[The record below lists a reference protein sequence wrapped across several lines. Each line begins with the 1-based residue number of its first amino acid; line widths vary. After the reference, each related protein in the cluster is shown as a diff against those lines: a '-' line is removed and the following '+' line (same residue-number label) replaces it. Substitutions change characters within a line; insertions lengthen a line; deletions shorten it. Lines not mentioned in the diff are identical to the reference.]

1 MDVAAPA
8 LSPAETADP
17 QTPPHPAGPCA
28 FVIFGAAGDLTKRL
42 LVPALYNLAAAGLLP
57 QEFAVIGVAR
67 GEMSDETFRA
77 RMRDALREF
86 ATGSVSPEIVR
97 RLTLAPGK
105 SDRAQ

>member
-17 QTPPHPAGPCA
+17 QPSPHPAGPCA

-67 GEMSDETFRA
+67 GEMSDETYRA
-77 RMRDALREF
+77 QMRDALR
-86 ATGSVSPEIVR
+86 
-97 RLTLAPGK
+97 
-105 SDRAQ
+105 